1 MSELFF
7 RYCTSCGRFFQG
19 DTGKVEYADHQK
31 TCGKS
36 MDFSDTK
43 KHEFGKPELNGSFK
57 NQDITPPLEKIPV
70 SDEKERRKQLL
81 VAMKTR
87 LGTAKVDC
95 ATLKFDATKDL
106 YIKKFGAGEYTK
118 LERSF
123 NGEMNNV

>member
-1 MSELFF
+1 MSERFF

-19 DTGKVEYADHQK
+19 ETGKAEYGVHQK
-31 TCGKS
+31 TCGKT
-36 MDFSDTK
+36 MDFSDTI
-43 KHEFGKPELNGSFK
+43 KHEFSRPELNGSFK
-57 NQDITPPLEKIPV
+57 NQDKTPPMEKIAV

-87 LGTAKVDC
+87 LGNAKVDC
-95 ATLKFDATKDL
+95 ATLKFEATKEL

-123 NGEMNNV
+123 NGEMNNA